1 MRMALGAQARQV
13 SWLILRQGLVQ
24 LAIGLLLGTA
34 GALLAAPVL
43 QTLLV
48 QIKPTDPITLAGI
61 GLIFTLV
68 TVCACLIP
76 ARRATRLDPLSALR
90 IE

>member
-1 MRMALGAQARQV
+1 MALGARPRQV

-24 LAIGLLLGTA
+24 LAIGLALGTA
-34 GALLAAPVL
+34 GALAAAPVL

-48 QIKPTDPITLAGI
+48 QIKPSDPVTLAAIAAVFGI
-61 GLIFTLV
+61 V

-76 ARRATRLDPLSALR
+76 ARRATRLDPITALR

>member
-1 MRMALGAQARQV
+1 MALGAQPRQV
-13 SWLILRQGLVQ
+13 SWLILRQGLLQ
-24 LAIGLLLGTA
+24 LLIGLVLGAA
-34 GALLAAPVL
+34 GALAAGPVL

-48 QIKPTDPITLAGI
+48 QIKPTDPVTLAGI
-61 GLIFTLV
+61 GVVFAIV

-76 ARRATRLDPLSALR
+76 ARRATRLDPISALR